1 MDDKRRDAE
10 RDKSSPEERR
20 DPAST
25 AEILADIDRSVEE
38 YSFSIDDI
46 LAEFGVERAAE
57 PEPEPEPA
65 PEPEPQVP
73 AYEMTSEELTDKLGE
88 VAARMQEEREEQ
100 KLRETEEQL
109 RTEQEEREC
118 AEAEREREKRER
130 ELELEIKRQVE
141 FAADHVTEEQ
151 NEYPAEPDQRDEMGR
166 IHIFEEEK
174 TEETEKRRRFGGK
187 KREDEEPAERR
198 TVMKEAKA
206 EEGKKVFGGKLEGIF
221 GHDAEFRPKLQG
233 GDVSEETF
241 KQEHEEKLR
250 KHRRK
255 RPEPEESAAEPSET
269 EPGIEPEEE
278 VSLLVRELGRG
289 RLRLLSAALLTVLL
303 AFIGFAPYI
312 GIDLPAIFTYVEKP
326 YIYIFFNV
334 LLQVGVMAL
343 CFETTAAGIRDIAT
357 LRPNME
363 SVVVFANLTSL
374 IYLFFVAIKPE
385 WGGYYGF
392 STVGAASMLAAAYY
406 SRKLTLAKLKS
417 CRAAA
422 GMSRPYIIA
431 AEPELYDG
439 EDTAVKYRAQKPIGF
454 VSRLNSPD
462 HARKVWRVTAP
473 IVIIAS
479 IVLAAVASFGTGG
492 GTRFVWCLAAISA
505 AGAPLSLMMPFC
517 LAFSRAAKHLYGLGE
532 AITGWAAAESLSGIT
547 NVVVTDLDIFPPGNT
562 ALNGLKV
569 YRGYPKDKVITYAAS
584 LINASGAAISRPFA
598 EQHSNQTPE
607 PLMKVQN
614 FKFYENGGISGEIEG
629 NMVLAGSATFMVRNN
644 ISIPKDVSGKT
655 NVFIAVNL
663 ELVGV
668 FAVSYNASGAVKRGL
683 AMLTRQHLMPVF
695 ATRDFNIT
703 PSMIESNFSVSTDTI
718 DFPKEAERIAL
729 SDPDRLFVGKISA
742 VVSREGLKHYAE
754 CIACAR
760 NLRRAVR
767 ISTALTLVSA
777 VLGMLIM
784 FYLCFTQTP
793 TVATPL
799 NLLLYSILWLI
810 PGFIA
815 SRWASA

>member
-1 MDDKRRDAE
+1 MDDNRRDAE
-10 RDKSSPEERR
+10 RDPSSPAERR
-20 DPAST
+20 PSDPAST
-25 AEILADIDRSVEE
+25 AEILADIDKSVEE

-46 LAEFGVERAAE
+46 LAEFGVERTAE
-57 PEPEPEPA
+57 PEPEPEP
-65 PEPEPQVP
+65 EPPQVP
-73 AYEMTSEELTDKLGE
+73 AHEMTSEELTDKLGE
-88 VAARMQEEREEQ
+88 VAERMQEEREEHR
-100 KLRETEEQL
+100 LRETEEQI
-109 RTEQEEREC
+109 RTEQEEKERL
-118 AEAEREREKRER
+118 EAERERERHER
-130 ELELEIKRQVE
+130 ELELEITRQVE
-141 FAADHVTEEQ
+141 LAADHVTEEQ
-151 NEYPAEPDQRDEMGR
+151 NEYPAGPDQRDEMGR

-174 TEETEKRRRFGGK
+174 APETGKRRRFGAK
-187 KREDEEPAERR
+187 KNEDEEPGERR

-206 EEGKKVFGGKLEGIF
+206 EEGKKVFGGKLDGIF
-221 GHDAEFRPKLQG
+221 GHDAEFQPQIQG

-241 KQEHEEKLR
+241 NQEHEEKLR
-250 KHRRK
+250 RHRRK
-255 RPEPEESAAEPSET
+255 RPAPEAAEEQSEPE
-269 EPGIEPEEE
+269 IEPEEE
-278 VSLLVRELGRG
+278 VSLLVKELGRG
-289 RLRLLSAALLTVLL
+289 RLRLTAAALLTALL

-312 GIDLPAIFTYVEKP
+312 GIDLPAIFTYIEKP

-357 LRPNME
+357 FRPNME
-363 SVVVFANLTSL
+363 SVVVFANFTSL
-374 IYLFFVAIKPE
+374 IHLFFVAIKPE

-406 SRKLTLAKLKS
+406 SRKLVLAKLKS

-439 EDTAVKYRAQKPIGF
+439 ENTAVKYRAQKPLGF

-479 IVLAAVASFGTGG
+479 VVLAAVASFGTGG

-532 AITGWAAAESLSGIT
+532 AITGWAAAESLSDIT
-547 NVVVTDLDIFPPGNT
+547 NVVVTDLDVFPPGNT

-598 EQHSNQTPE
+598 EQHSNQTTE

-629 NMVLAGSATFMVRNN
+629 NMVLAGSAAFMVRNN
-644 ISIPKDVSGKT
+644 ISIPKDVGGRT
-655 NVFIAVNL
+655 TVFIAVNL

-668 FAVSYNASGAVKRGL
+668 FAVSYNASAAVKRGL

-695 ATRDFNIT
+695 ATRDFNIF
-703 PSMIESNFSVSTDTI
+703 PSMIESKFSVSTDTI
-718 DFPKEAERIAL
+718 DFPKESERIAL

-760 NLRRAVR
+760 NLKRAVR
-767 ISTALTLVSA
+767 ISTALTLVSVA
-777 VLGMLIM
+777 LGMLIM

-810 PGFIA
+810 PGSIT
-815 SRWASA
+815 SRWVSA